1 MCGQWQALYTF
12 NGSLAPEAI
21 RPNCNSTDLTLEC
34 GKIIGDRLLSSQTPE
49 LPRFDRAA
57 ALEAKF
63 TFPKTKKAPSK
74 GLRIRGD

>member
-1 MCGQWQALYTF
+1 M
-12 NGSLAPEAI
+12 
-21 RPNCNSTDLTLEC
+21 
-34 GKIIGDRLLSSQTPE
+34 IGDRLLSSKTPE
-49 LPRFDRAA
+49 LPRFDGAA